1 MAARS
6 PGREI
11 VPPVQRL
18 RIRYAKRGRLRFA
31 SHRDCARAFERALRR
46 VGVPMAFSAGFSPHP
61 KISYANAVPTGT
73 ASEAEYLEIG
83 VLAELDPDRLRDAL
97 NSALP
102 DGMEIMD
109 VVIARTSDF
118 VGRLEAGEWRLEL
131 PGVEPDF
138 ARSAGARFLAEP
150 EIEVSRMTKG
160 GLRRFDARGAVVE
173 LAECS
178 GEGDASGCAI
188 LRLVVRHGTP
198 SVRPDDILAAL
209 TAVADLAPPIPPR
222 ITRLAQ
228 GPLDEDARTVQDP
241 FLPDRGEASVGA

>member
-1 MAARS
+1 
-6 PGREI
+6 
-11 VPPVQRL
+11 
-18 RIRYAKRGRLRFA
+18 
-31 SHRDCARAFERALRR
+31 
-46 VGVPMAFSAGFSPHP
+46 MAFSAGFHPHP

-83 VLAELDPDRLRDAL
+83 VLEELDPERLREAL
-97 NSALP
+97 NAVLP
-102 DGMEIMD
+102 DGMDILD
-109 VVIARTSDF
+109 IVVARTSDL

-131 PGVEPDF
+131 PGVDPDE
-138 ARSAGARFLAEP
+138 ARAAVEAFLAAP
-150 EIEVSRMTKG
+150 EVEVSRMTKG
-160 GLRRFDARGAVVE
+160 GLRRFDARSAVVE

-178 GEGDASGCAI
+178 ATGDEPGCAI

-209 TAVADLAPPIPPR
+209 NAVADLAPPIPPR

-241 FLPDRGEASVGA
+241 FLPDRGESPVGA

>member
-1 MAARS
+1 MARS

-11 VPPVQRL
+11 VPPVQKL
-18 RIRYAKRGRLRFA
+18 RMRYAKRGRLRFA
-31 SHRDCARAFERALRR
+31 SHRDLARSFERALRR
-46 VGVPMAFSAGFSPHP
+46 VGIPMAFSAGFNPHP

-83 VLAELDPDRLRDAL
+83 VLAHLDPDAVRDAL
-97 NSALP
+97 NAVLP
-102 DGMEIMD
+102 DGMTIED
-109 VVIARTSDF
+109 VVVAQTSDLIA
-118 VGRLEAGEWRLEL
+118 RLEAGEWVIEL
-131 PGVEPDF
+131 PGVEPATAAAAVDL
-138 ARSAGARFLAEP
+138 FLAQTQ
-150 EIEVSRMTKG
+150 IEVERMTKG
-160 GLRRFDARGAVVE
+160 GLRRFDTRGAVVA

-178 GEGDASGCAI
+178 EAATDQPCAI

-209 TAVADLAPPIPPR
+209 KAVADLAPPFPPR

-241 FLPDRGEASVGA
+241 FLPDRGEPSLGA